1 MAGLAA
7 FGQRLVRFDPGALIR
22 VQSGRAWGQLPWGV
36 LVCIATQAPDGVT
49 AAGDGTARDAA
60 LWRTSLPPGT
70 GRVVETVPASTVV
83 KIAEAAAAT
92 LREMA
97 GKAGERAIR
106 DALLDHVAI
115 QGESDVDGEPFAV
128 SQRLIQGLVR
138 MNFAGASNVEVLK
151 TGPWTGLSTTGGQ
164 VWQRADTGLSIRPIV
179 NQAIVR

>member
-22 VQSGRAWGQLPWGV
+22 VQSRRAWGQLPWGV
-36 LVCIATQAPDGVT
+36 LVCIPTEASEGVT
-49 AAGDGTARDAA
+49 AASDGTARDAS
-60 LWRTSLPPGT
+60 LWRTSLPPSN
-70 GRVVETVPASTVV
+70 GRVVETLPASSLV
-83 KIAEAAAAT
+83 KIAAAAAAT

-115 QGESDVDGEPFAV
+115 QGQSDVDGEPFAV
-128 SQRLIQGLVR
+128 QQRLIQGLVR
-138 MNFAGASNVEVLK
+138 MNLAGDSDVDVIKA
-151 TGPWTGLSTTGGQ
+151 GPWTGLSSIDGQ
-164 VWQRADTGLSIRPIV
+164 VWQRSETGLSIRPIV